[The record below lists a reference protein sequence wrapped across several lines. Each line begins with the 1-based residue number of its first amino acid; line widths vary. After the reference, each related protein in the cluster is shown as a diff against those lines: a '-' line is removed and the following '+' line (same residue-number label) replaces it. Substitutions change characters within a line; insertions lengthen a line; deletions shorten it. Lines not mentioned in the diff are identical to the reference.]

1 MRADGVAEAE
11 KPQVTSTSGDVQQWR
26 RGRTRWGTAACR
38 DTGPGRQAV
47 VAVPGALAQRARHG
61 RAGPRGS
68 AAERRRSPGIRGDRS
83 GRPAVLGELGAGRR
97 SGRPR
102 RARRRL
108 PGGRARGRRGHGRR
122 PAAPAILGTRG
133 RHRGRDPRTAE
144 ARGHRPAP
152 GQRGAPVG
160 EPADAGLAAA
170 GHRRGH
176 RRVAV
181 RLPAARLALG
191 ADLRRAG
198 RHRRH
203 HHPVADGVQGPGG
216 RPADQGPEAHPAA
229 AVQPGAQGL
238 PGHAHPAHPGQ
249 RGADR
254 PPGDRP
260 GGRVRHRL
268 RGLGQADAGADQQPP
283 AAVARAAAA

>member
-1 MRADGVAEAE
+1 MAWP
-11 KPQVTSTSGDVQQWR
+11 KPR
-26 RGRTRWGTAACR
+26 N
-38 DTGPGRQAV
+38 
-47 VAVPGALAQRARHG
+47 
-61 RAGPRGS
+61 
-68 AAERRRSPGIRGDRS
+68 RRSPVPVETSSNGGGGAPGGAKPHAVTPDQADRPSWPSPERWPSAHATVAPVPVEAQPSAEEPGIRADRS

-144 ARGHRPAP
+144 GRGHRPAP

-181 RLPAARLALG
+181 RLPAERLALG

-203 HHPVADGVQGPGG
+203 RHPVADGVQGPGG
-216 RPADQGPEAHPAA
+216 RPADQGPEAHRCGSCPAWS
-229 AVQPGAQGL
+229 
-238 PGHAHPAHPGQ
+238 
-249 RGADR
+249 
-254 PPGDRP
+254 
-260 GGRVRHRL
+260 
-268 RGLGQADAGADQQPP
+268 
-283 AAVARAAAA
+283 ARATGPCTSCPSRTARSRSTTW